1 MGVPVIVTVSAPT
14 ALAVRTAD
22 PASISLVAIAREE
35 GFELFTHPRRIDVP
49 VTKHVA

>member
-1 MGVPVIVTVSAPT
+1 MGVPVIVAVSAPT

-22 PASISLVAIAREE
+22 TANNSLPAIARED

-49 VTKHVA
+49 VTEHVA